1 MMYNNGGFRLV
12 VRRGP
17 QPNQVYELNQD
28 MMTLG
33 RDVNNEITV
42 NDPEVSRHHC
52 RLTRGPNGYTLEDLG
67 STNGT
72 FVNGRRL
79 TGAQPLNV
87 GDLIGLGETVTLAYE
102 TSVGS
107 GAAPASGGSN
117 FGGQQQPGAAPSLQP
132 GGYGGGY
139 QQGAP
144 DPQGGYYQQQQ
155 QQPYPQQQYGAP
167 PAQQIPP
174 YYEDEA
180 RGNRGCGIFIGCGI
194 FFVLLLVGWIV
205 AIVVIDTPLDDVR
218 GINDA
223 ANAIPIPGGSV
234 DNVENYLDALQSDC
248 DVETASDYVCSA
260 EEDYHSDAANLVDLC
275 GQFAAAEYDCAQDG
289 NDVAC
294 DLTFEGQ
301 SEPIEVIFNIRS
313 GQVCGVVQ
321 IREVFD
327 PAPVTPPTEEGQ

>member
-67 STNGT
+67 STNGS

-102 TSVGS
+102 TSVGG
-107 GAAPASGGSN
+107 GAAPPVGSGN
-117 FGGQQQPGAAPSLQP
+117 LVGQAAPQQPQQA
-132 GGYGGGY
+132 GYGGY
-139 QQGAP
+139 QQQPAP
-144 DPQGGYYQQQQ
+144 EPQPGYYQQQPYGVQ
-155 QQPYPQQQYGAP
+155 QAGYGAP
-167 PAQQIPP
+167 PAQQMPP

-180 RGNRGCGIFIGCGI
+180 RGNRGCGVFIGCGV
-194 FFVLLLVGWIV
+194 FFVLLLVGWIA
-205 AIVVIDTPLDDVR
+205 AIVVLDTPLDDVR
-218 GINDA
+218 GVNDA
-223 ANAIPIPGGSV
+223 ANAVPLPGSSV
-234 DNVENYLDALQSDC
+234 DNVEQYFDALSNNC
-248 DVETASDYVCSA
+248 DVATASDYVCSA
-260 EEDYHSDAANLVDLC
+260 EEDYHSDAANLTFECQL
-275 GQFAAAEYDCAQDG
+275 AATAEFDCSQDG
-289 NDVAC
+289 NDVTC
-294 DLTFEGQ
+294 EYTIEGQ
-301 SEPIEVIFNIRS
+301 TESEEVVINIRS
-313 GQVCGVVQ
+313 GLVCGIVS
-321 IREVFD
+321 IRELTDVTG
-327 PAPVTPPTEEGQ
+327 ATTPPSDSGQ

>member
-12 VRRGP
+12 IRRGP

-102 TSVGS
+102 TSVGG
-107 GAAPASGGSN
+107 GASPGGSAN
-117 FGGQQQPGAAPSLQP
+117 LGGQQQAAPAPQQ
-132 GGYGGGY
+132 GYGGGY
-139 QQGAP
+139 QTPGTQ
-144 DPQGGYYQQQQ
+144 DPQGGYYQQQAG
-155 QQPYPQQQYGAP
+155 PYPQQAGYGP
-167 PAQQIPP
+167 PAAQQIPP
-174 YYEDEA
+174 YYPEDEA

-194 FFVLLLVGWIV
+194 FVVLLLVGWIV

-218 GINDA
+218 GVNDA
-223 ANAIPIPGGSV
+223 ANAIPLPGSSV
-234 DNVENYLDALQSDC
+234 DNVNQYLDALIGDC
-248 DVETASDYVCSA
+248 DVEAASEYVCSA
-260 EEDYHSDAANLVDLC
+260 EEDFHDDATNFT
-275 GQFAAAEYDCAQDG
+275 QFCAAFAEADYDCQQDG
-289 NDVAC
+289 NDVTC
-294 DLTFEGQ
+294 DFTIEGL
-301 SEPIEVIFNIRS
+301 EPDDITFNIRS
-313 GQVCGVVQ
+313 GLVCGFVE
-321 IREVFD
+321 IREPISVPD
-327 PAPVTPPTEEGQ
+327 TTPPTEGQ